1 MPGKYVATICIALA
15 GLFGSGLVAEPLT
28 LSPDDE
34 PATLIEFKAE
44 RDIGERVGRAEG
56 KVGPA
61 GTRFFLKGLN
71 VMSPLVI
78 QVFASDP
85 AKPVDVALH
94 RFVWTTPELKGETDG
109 DGNWGFVGR
118 VHDEVGIQLNAD
130 EPSDFYV
137 LAWQGPAVEPR
148 FGMRQVFT
156 TDIREAPQSRP
167 TASDRG
173 PGPLVWAVAGLALAV
188 VVLAVVL
195 LMTRRN
201 KGATAAAVALLLL
214 AGHTG
219 TALAMD
225 VEARVAD
232 AERRIAKI
240 EDIMNEMQAKSAEE
254 MENIQRQLKAE
265 QDERA
270 AGDEAIRAEIDFQM
284 DFVMDQVAAIDE
296 ELAALQRRQRASQ
309 NELRRLAA
317 SSADAQAALMGHI
330 NTLYMLVEEDRLAVP
345 DPTHGGVAPMPSQC
359 FDDPGCAAC
368 FSRANA
374 KLSEQLSL
382 YEQLRIIYQTNKAFT
397 DKMVEMGDTVSG
409 YHQLEQAAW
418 YAVKQQ
424 IKASQRNVEAAYKNK
439 YTEFNGRL
447 MGVLQEFGQC
457 EAQYGLEDWYN
468 RYGVF
473 FYNSLIASYRL

>member
-1 MPGKYVATICIALA
+1 MLRKHVAIITIAL
-15 GLFGSGLVAEPLT
+15 GLGTFGTDLGAEPLT
-28 LSPDDE
+28 LSPDDT

-44 RDIGERVGRAEG
+44 PGIGDHVGRAEG
-56 KVGPA
+56 EVGPA
-61 GTRFFLKGLN
+61 GARFFLKGLN

-85 AKPVDVALH
+85 ANPVDVALH
-94 RFVWTTPELKGETDG
+94 RFVWTTPDLKGETDG
-109 DGNWGFVGR
+109 EGNWGFVGR
-118 VHDEVGIQLNAD
+118 VHDEVGIQLRAD

-137 LAWQGPAVEPR
+137 LAWQGPAVEPQ

-156 TDIREAPQSRP
+156 TDIRQAPEAEPA
-167 TASDRG
+167 ASEQG
-173 PGPLVWAVAGLALAV
+173 GGAIVWAVVGLAAAIVL
-188 VVLAVVL
+188 LAVVL
-195 LMTRRN
+195 LVTRRG
-201 KGATAAAVALLLL
+201 KGSATAAAVAVLLL
-214 AGHTG
+214 AGHTE
-219 TALAMD
+219 TSQAMD
-225 VEARVAD
+225 LDARVND
-232 AERRIAKI
+232 AERRIAKV
-240 EDIMNEMQAKSAEE
+240 EDLMNEMQAKNAEE
-254 MENIQRQLKAE
+254 MENVQRQLKAE

-270 AGDEAIRAEIDFQM
+270 AGDEFLDTQIDA
-284 DFVMDQVAAIDE
+284 VMDYVAALE
-296 ELAALQRRQRASQ
+296 EEFAALRRQQRATQ
-309 NELRRLAA
+309 NELRNLAA
-317 SSADAQAALMGHI
+317 NSADAQAALMGHI
-330 NTLYMLVEEDRLAVP
+330 NTLYMLVEEDRLAEP

-359 FDDPGCAAC
+359 FDDPNCAAC

-374 KLSEQLSL
+374 KLSERLAL

-439 YTEFNGRL
+439 YTEFNGKL
-447 MGVLQEFGQC
+447 LDVLREFGQC
-457 EAQYGLEDWYN
+457 EADYGLEDWYN